1 MKALNDQAGSVTVT
15 GSDTPRAD
23 ALVAQ
28 LQDEETPFDEAY
40 GRMLELARELERET
54 IALQRE

>member
-28 LQDEETPFDEAY
+28 LQSEETPFDEAY
-40 GRMLELARELERET
+40 GRMLELARELEREG
-54 IALQRE
+54 AAVPQE